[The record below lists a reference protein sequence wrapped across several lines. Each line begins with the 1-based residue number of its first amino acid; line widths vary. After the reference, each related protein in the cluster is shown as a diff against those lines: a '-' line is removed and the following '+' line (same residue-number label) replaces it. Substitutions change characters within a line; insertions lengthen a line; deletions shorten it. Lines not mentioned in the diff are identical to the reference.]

1 MQNKINFRPGIWGI
15 APEYLDAFWSQWE
28 RVRAYRADKDV
39 RAQFETSR
47 PEMPGLL
54 QKIGSIGVIHIS
66 GVMMKGVDPF
76 DAWMGGVVD
85 TNEVSAAVDAA
96 LADPDIK
103 AVVLVVNSPGGSADG
118 IPDLS
123 DKVKS
128 LADAK
133 TLIAQVDGM
142 AASAAYWVASQA
154 SKIYSNQLDM
164 IGSIGVKMV
173 LYDESKAFEQAGIK
187 PVIIDTGEFKSAGTP
202 GTAITDSQKAD
213 FQKIVDQYFA
223 AFVVAVKRARADIDL
238 KETTTG
244 KVYLAQEAKK
254 LGLIDGIQSL
264 SDTLESANKKFN
276 SQKNS
281 RDRLKARLRIAE
293 VEASFNSDNPKPKVN
308 EGGTK

>member
-1 MQNKINFRPGIWGI
+1 
-15 APEYLDAFWSQWE
+15 
-28 RVRAYRADKDV
+28 
-39 RAQFETSR
+39 
-47 PEMPGLL
+47 
-54 QKIGSIGVIHIS
+54 
-66 GVMMKGVDPF
+66 
-76 DAWMGGVVD
+76 MGGVVD